1 MVLQAKRPPRP
12 RLRQEKRQSPA
23 APLCSH
29 LHHLA
34 RPHDA
39 ARPGHTRARRRRR
52 RASAALDHRLPLRR
66 GRHLARHH
74 ARRHHGCGRHLV
86 PSGALL
92 RKNPAHVG
100 QSDALS
106 RSGHRRPLRLRLP
119 YGRQVLASL
128 EHPGSLLRRVLD
140 VAGTKGPRLKAP
152 RARLPPPPDLVDHA
166 RSLAVL
172 RPRGRKP
179 VDGGKRLQRRRGA
192 RHAGRNLRCAVRP
205 QGLHAAR
212 AARPPHC
219 RANPRLRHHHAARL
233 LHAPG

>member
-12 RLRQEKRQSPA
+12 RLRQKERQGPA

-29 LHHLA
+29 LHHFA
-34 RPHDA
+34 CPHDT
-39 ARPGHTRARRRRR
+39 ARPGHARARRRRR

-74 ARRHHGCGRHLV
+74 ARRHHGRGRHLV

-100 QSDALS
+100 KPDALS
-106 RSGHRRPLRLRLP
+106 RSGHRRSLRLRLSH
-119 YGRQVLASL
+119 GRQVLASL
-128 EHPGSLLRRVLD
+128 EHPSSLLRRVLD
-140 VAGTKGPRLKAP
+140 VAGTEGSRLKAP
-152 RARLPPPPDLVDHA
+152 RARLPPSPDLVDHA

-172 RPRGRKP
+172 RSRGRKP
-179 VDGGKRLQRRRGA
+179 VDGGKRVQRRRGA
-192 RHAGRNLRCAVRP
+192 RHAGRHLRRPVRS

-219 RANPRLRHHHAARL
+219 RADPGIRHHHAARL